1 MVAVALGIFGFTRR
15 NRHKREQADL
25 AQVKTAAR
33 DDLVAL
39 GDDIRALDV
48 DVQMPDANPDARSRY
63 DQSVERYQEADQGL
77 NKARRVRDMEGV
89 TSLLEE
95 GRWAMSAAKARFAGE
110 QEPERRSPCF
120 FDPRHGPSVKDV
132 EWAPFDGEPRDV
144 PVCAADAARL
154 EDGVEPEMRE
164 VEYNGRRM
172 PYWQAGPAFSPWA
185 AGFFAAGAFPVLFY
199 GSMLGAGGYYGGDY
213 GTSDAGDAGG
223 GDFGGGF
230 GGGDF
235 GGGFG
240 DGGGGGF

>member
-1 MVAVALGIFGFTRR
+1 
-15 NRHKREQADL
+15 
-25 AQVKTAAR
+25 
-33 DDLVAL
+33 
-39 GDDIRALDV
+39 
-48 DVQMPDANPDARSRY
+48 MPDANADARSRY
-63 DQSVERYQEADQGL
+63 DQAVERYQEAEQALTG
-77 NKARRVRDMEGV
+77 ARRLKDMEGV

-110 QEPERRSPCF
+110 PEPERRSPCF

-132 EWAPFDGEPRDV
+132 EWAPPDGEPRPV
-144 PVCAADAARL
+144 PVCAADAHAWRTARSRRCARSSTTVA
-154 EDGVEPEMRE
+154 GCPT
-164 VEYNGRRM
+164 GRPARRSRH
-172 PYWQAGPAFSPWA
+172 GP
-185 AGFFAAGAFPVLFY
+185 AGFFAFGALPALFF
-199 GSMLGAGGYYGGDY
+199 GSALGAGGYYGGDY